1 VIAIILGQLRR
12 RRGRALALAAGIL
25 VAATSFTLL
34 TSTVDTSRATT
45 VGTVRKNARS
55 AYDVLVRPPDSQ
67 SDVERQSGLV
77 VPNFLS
83 GTFGGITMDQYRRIN
98 GMAGVDV
105 AAPVANIGYLM
116 VESSFSVD
124 VSRFLDSRATRQ
136 ILRVSPTVTAGL
148 GTYRLA
154 DQYVYLT
161 RSPFAS
167 ASEDDGTF
175 TSDTLEK
182 GTVAK
187 NTRQYLLG
195 GKYGVCYY
203 FNEDKTEQ
211 TLWNMQNAMR
221 PNFIAEDLRER
232 SPFDPD
238 LNSRMNCQSGQGKA
252 TVDIP
257 FTYPVLL
264 SAIDPVAE
272 NRLVGLDRTL
282 TSGRMLTEQD
292 KPWTVSTAKSIH
304 GRRDRYFPALLSSD
318 PLTGGSFSAGVE
330 RLDVGDPTLL
340 PSKLG
345 NPTADTFVRGLHGT
359 KVGTVGADLNRGYTK
374 AIDGDSSFDTDEYW
388 TVGPVAYHRTSGG
401 DLAVS
406 TQPAQKPSLWV
417 TNGEQQPYPGVPED
431 NHQATQYRKV
441 TAHAATSCIGLG
453 SCENIDSGRLP
464 NPFVH
469 LVGRYDTSKLPG
481 FSPLSD
487 APLETYQPPQVT
499 GADSATRAA
508 LHDQPLRPDRNLG
521 GYVSP
526 PPTMLTTMDSITA
539 LTQSR
544 RVPDLQD
551 KAPVSAIRIRV
562 AGVNGVDAV
571 SRARV
576 NAVAGEIHHAYPNLQ
591 VDVTVGS
598 SPAPQTVTLSPT
610 AHVTE
615 RWVAKGV
622 ALRILRAVDTKS
634 AVLFVLVLVVC
645 ALFLGQAAL
654 ASVRSRRTE
663 IGTLRCLGWSGGEV
677 LRLVLGE
684 LAAIGLAAG
693 IAGALLAY
701 GLGRLLGQ
709 PGAGAKSLLVLPV
722 ALLLAT
728 AAGLVPAWLATRLG
742 PMEAVRPPVAA
753 ARRARPVRSVAGL
766 AALNLLR
773 VRGRTVLGA
782 AGLAL
787 GVAAFTVLLA
797 LTLAFRGEVAGSLL
811 GNAVV
816 AQARDADYLSVALS
830 LLLGAAGA
838 VDVLVLSQRERAAD
852 LAVLRATGWTN
863 RELARLTLYEGVGLA
878 LLGGLSGAVVGLA
891 AVLTLGQG
899 VLHGHLVAI
908 TGAALLATLAAT
920 ALVSAA
926 LTVPIRGLS
935 RIAPAHLLAAD

>member
-1 VIAIILGQLRR
+1 MAMILDQLRR

-34 TSTVDTSRATT
+34 TATVSTSQATT

-67 SDVERQSGLV
+67 TDVERRSGLV
-77 VPNFLS
+77 TPNFLS
-83 GTFGGITMDQYRRIN
+83 GTFGGITVDQYRRIR

-116 VESSFSVD
+116 VASTVTVD
-124 VSRFLDSRATRQ
+124 VSRFLDGKASRQ
-136 ILRVSPTVTAGL
+136 ILRIRPTLTSGL
-148 GTYRLA
+148 GSYRTS
-154 DQYVYLT
+154 DEYVYLT
-161 RSPFAS
+161 RSPLTS
-167 ASEDDGTF
+167 ASESDGLF
-175 TSDTLEK
+175 ESDTLETGAADK
-182 GTVAK
+182 STQRYRIK
-187 NTRQYLLG
+187 R
-195 GKYGVCYY
+195 KYDVCFY
-203 FNEDKTEQ
+203 FNRDKTEQ
-211 TLWNMQNAMR
+211 TEFNLELPLK
-221 PNFIAEDLRER
+221 PNIIAEDLRER

-238 LNSRMNCQSGQGKA
+238 LSSRMNCQSGQDKA
-252 TVDIP
+252 TIDVP
-257 FTYPVLL
+257 VSYPVLL

-272 NRLVGLDRTL
+272 DRLVGLGGTIA
-282 TSGRMLTEQD
+282 SGRMLTEQD
-292 KPWTVSTAKSIH
+292 KPWRVSGAKSVH
-304 GRRDRYFPALLSSD
+304 GQHDSYIPALLSD
-318 PLTGGSFSAGVE
+318 NPLTTGTLDAVVE
-330 RLDVGDPTLL
+330 RLDVGDPAGL

-345 NPTADTFVRGLHGT
+345 NPTAAGFVRNLHGT
-359 KVGTVGADLNRGYTK
+359 TVGRTRVDLSKGYRK
-374 AIDGDSSFDTDEYW
+374 ALTEDSFDTGSYW
-388 TVGPVAYHRTSGG
+388 TVGPVTYRRTSDG
-401 DLAVS
+401 DLAA
-406 TQPAQKPSLWV
+406 QPQPPQKPGLWI
-417 TNGEQQPYPGVPED
+417 TNSNQQPFPNVPEE
-431 NHQATQYRKV
+431 NHRGTQYRKV
-441 TAHAATSCIGLG
+441 TSHAATSCIGLG
-453 SCENIDSGRLP
+453 TCDGVDSGRLP

-469 LVGRYDTSKLPG
+469 LVGRYDTGKLPG

-487 APLETYQPPQVT
+487 APLETYQTPQVT
-499 GADSATRAA
+499 GADSATRAK
-508 LHDQPLRPDRNLG
+508 LHGKPLQPDRNLG

-539 LTQSR
+539 LTKSR
-544 RVPDLQD
+544 RVPSLQD

-562 AGVNGVDAV
+562 AGVTGVDTA

-576 NAVAGEIHHAYPNLQ
+576 NAVAGAIRAAYPRLQ

-598 SPAPQTVTLSPT
+598 SPAPQTVALGDS
-610 AHVTE
+610 AQVTE

-684 LAAIGLAAG
+684 LALIGLAAG
-693 IAGALLAY
+693 AAGTVLAY
-701 GLGRLLGQ
+701 VLGRALGQ
-709 PGAGAKSLLVLPV
+709 PEAGAKSLLVLPV

-728 AAGLVPAWLATRLG
+728 AAGLIPAWLATRLG
-742 PMEAVRPPVAA
+742 PMEAVRPPVTA
-753 ARRARPVRSVAGL
+753 ARRAHPVRSVAGL
-766 AALNLLR
+766 AMLNLLR
-773 VRGRTVLGA
+773 VRGRTLLGA

-811 GNAVV
+811 GSAVV
-816 AQARDADYLSVALS
+816 AQARNADYLSVALS

-838 VDVLVLSQRERAAD
+838 IDVLVISQRERAAD

-863 RELARLTLYEGVGLA
+863 RELAKLTLYEGIGLA
-878 LLGGLSGAVVGLA
+878 LLGCLSGAVAGLA
-891 AVLTLGQG
+891 GVLTLGRG
-899 VLHGHLVAI
+899 VLHGHLFPVA
-908 TGAALLATLAAT
+908 GAALLATLAAT
-920 ALVSAA
+920 ALVVAA